1 MAPNDSPADS
11 KVKAQGTGASVR
23 VEGQVVESPA
33 KGAGSC
39 RIVPGPGDPD
49 GKSHGIPPFFLTL
62 WL

>member
-33 KGAGSC
+33 KGAGSPHAGFSGS
-39 RIVPGPGDPD
+39 RG
-49 GKSHGIPPFFLTL
+49 SAMERSTHF
-62 WL
+62 